1 MPALERRG
9 FFASGGC
16 ARGEN
21 INKYIPEKR

>member
-1 MPALERRG
+1 MQARERRG
-9 FFASGGC
+9 FFARGGG